1 MSEANITLPGF
12 NTISDVKGILSGV
25 KMSLAGNQWFVI
37 DELMG
42 GFLKSMGGFNVYVET
57 IPPGLV
63 LRRALGEPP
72 LVIGGLVI
80 DAKPEI
86 VSLPTSMLSG
96 LTVRDRFEY
105 VENDLAI
112 VYVGKTV
119 NDWCELRDRRVAIPN
134 PVTEGIG
141 ALFRELYT
149 EYCGDYSEFIGKGSV
164 YLTRI
169 HHREIPELL
178 RNGLIDAGGVVWRT
192 EAIYW
197 GFKYTVPSRNRV
209 SRLSFALMP
218 WASNDAV
225 KVFELLRSD
234 DVRRMYEKYGFRW
247 IAKP

>member
-1 MSEANITLPGF
+1 MSEANITLPYF
-12 NTISDVKGILSGV
+12 NIISDVRGVLSGV
-25 KMSLAGNQWFVI
+25 RMSLAGNQWFVI

-42 GFLKSMGGFNVYVET
+42 FLKSMEFNVYVET

-63 LRRALGEPP
+63 LRRALGEP

-80 DAKPEI
+80 DVKPEI

-96 LTVRDRFEY
+96 LTVKDRFEY

-112 VYVGKTV
+112 VYVGEPV
-119 NDWCELRDRRVAIPN
+119 NDWCELRDRRVAVPN

-149 EYCGDYSEFIGKGSV
+149 EYCGDYSEFVGRGSV

-178 RNGLIDAGGVVWRT
+178 RNGLVDAGIVWRT

-234 DVRRMYEKYGFRW
+234 NVRRMYEKYGFRW
-247 IAKP
+247 IVGH

>member
-1 MSEANITLPGF
+1 MSEANITLPDF
-12 NTISDVKGILSGV
+12 NIISDVRGVLSGV
-25 KMSLAGNQWFVI
+25 RMSLAGNQWFVI

-42 GFLKSMGGFNVYVET
+42 FLKSMEFNVYVET

-63 LRRALGEPP
+63 LRRALGEP

-80 DAKPEI
+80 DVKPEI

-96 LTVRDRFEY
+96 LTVKDRFEY

-112 VYVGKTV
+112 AYVGEPV
-119 NDWCELRDRRVAIPN
+119 NDWCELRDRRVAVPN

-141 ALFRELYT
+141 ALFREIYT
-149 EYCGDYSEFIGKGSV
+149 EYCGDYSEFVGRGSV

-178 RNGLIDAGGVVWRT
+178 RNGLVDAGVVWRT

-234 DVRRMYEKYGFRW
+234 NVRRMYEKYGFRW
-247 IAKP
+247 IVGH